1 MELVPYALNRIGL
14 RGQFQM
20 AFVCENYSPCRKLIR
35 QCHRNATKPRKV
47 FKDIVKRRSAALP
60 DHDVYIAGFPCQP
73 FSVMGARQ
81 GLHDSQGRGQIIFRI
96 IKAIAHK
103 RPRAFLLENVKGL
116 VTCHPETL
124 RMILE
129 RLRAIGGGMYEVGH
143 RVLDTA
149 KHGLPQHRER
159 VFIIG
164 FRKRCTKHLPKF
176 RWPRPI
182 SCRPLASM
190 LDPLPPHFDIWEAER
205 SFLAASAP
213 GNRRR
218 LLEAFSQI
226 EAAGLDRHSND
237 DVIVVDLDGSKVHW
251 MRGVSPCLTRSRAA
265 VGFYLPAR
273 GRRMTLAERLRLQG
287 IPLGVLK
294 RRRGISDRELGMMV
308 GNALSVN
315 VLERLLVRMLRACG
329 LRKPL
334 QDRWVA

>member
-1 MELVPYALNRIGL
+1 
-14 RGQFQM
+14 
-20 AFVCENYSPCRKLIR
+20 
-35 QCHRNATKPRKV
+35 
-47 FKDIVKRRSAALP
+47 
-60 DHDVYIAGFPCQP
+60 
-73 FSVMGARQ
+73 MGARE
-81 GLHDSQGRGQIIFRI
+81 GLHDSQGRGNNIFRI

-129 RLRAIGGGMYEVGH
+129 RLRAIGGGAYEVGH

-149 KHGLPQHRER
+149 EHGLPQHRER

-164 FRKRCTKHLPKF
+164 LRKRRTNHLPKF
-176 RWPRPI
+176 RWPRPVP
-182 SCRPLASM
+182 CRPLASM
-190 LDPLPPHFDIWEAER
+190 LDPLPVHCDIWEAER
-205 SFLAASAP
+205 SFLAACTP

-226 EAAGLDRHSND
+226 EAAGLDRHSHD
-237 DVIVVDLDGSKVHW
+237 DVVVVDLDGSKVHW
-251 MRGVSPCLTRSRAA
+251 MRGISPCLTRSRAA
-265 VGFYLPAR
+265 VGFYLPVR
-273 GRRMTLAERLRLQG
+273 GRRMTLAERFRLQG

-294 RRRGISDRELGMMV
+294 RRRGISDRQLGMMV
-308 GNALSVN
+308 GNALSLN

-334 QDRWVA
+334 HDRWAA